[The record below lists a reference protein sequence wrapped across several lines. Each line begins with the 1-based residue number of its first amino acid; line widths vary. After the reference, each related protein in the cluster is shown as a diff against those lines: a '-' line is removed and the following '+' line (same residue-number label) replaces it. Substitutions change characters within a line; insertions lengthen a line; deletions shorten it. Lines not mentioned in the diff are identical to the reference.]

1 MSASMEDVARR
12 AGVSVSTV
20 SRALRQSDLVSP
32 ATAARVQRAATELS
46 FAISRTASS
55 LATGKLNRVAVLVSG
70 PLSTW
75 FNGTL
80 LDSVYAALH
89 TAGQELLIYR
99 TLAAADRDEFF
110 ATLPA
115 RRNADA
121 LIVAS
126 LELTP
131 AQRHRLRELGMPLV
145 YVNQRVRGAASVA
158 IDDQAGAAT
167 ATRHLLN
174 LGHRRIAFVGW
185 AHAAGSHPS
194 SADRLVGYRAALT
207 EAGITDGEVFATAHR
222 TEGAVV
228 VAEILSRHPLPTAL
242 VVESDELALAVVAE
256 LNRLGVAVPAT
267 VSVIG
272 FDGHALGPTFGLST
286 IAQPVE
292 DLGRTAAELALR
304 LAAGE
309 RVARRVVPIPTR
321 LVLRATTAAPPTG

>member
-1 MSASMEDVARR
+1 M
-12 AGVSVSTV
+12 
-20 SRALRQSDLVSP
+20 
-32 ATAARVQRAATELS
+32 
-46 FAISRTASS
+46 
-55 LATGKLNRVAVLVSG
+55 
-70 PLSTW
+70 
-75 FNGTL
+75 
-80 LDSVYAALH
+80 
-89 TAGQELLIYR
+89 
-99 TLAAADRDEFF
+99 
-110 ATLPA
+110 
-115 RRNADA
+115 
-121 LIVAS
+121 
-126 LELTP
+126 
-131 AQRHRLRELGMPLV
+131 
-145 YVNQRVRGAASVA
+145 
-158 IDDQAGAAT
+158 
-167 ATRHLLN
+167 
-174 LGHRRIAFVGW
+174 GW

>member
-1 MSASMEDVARR
+1 MTASMEDVARR

-20 SRALRQSDLVSP
+20 SRALRQSELVSP
-32 ATAARVQRAATELS
+32 ATAARVQQAAAELS

-89 TAGQELLIYR
+89 SAGQELLIYR
-99 TLAAADRDEFF
+99 TLSEAERDEFF

-131 AQRHRLRELGMPLV
+131 AQRYRLRELGMPLV

-185 AHAAGSHPS
+185 AHAVGTHPS

-207 EAGITDGEVFATAHR
+207 EAGIDAGPVLATSGRSA
-222 TEGAVV
+222 GAPV
-228 VAEILSRHPLPTAL
+228 VAEILGRHPLPTAL
-242 VVESDELALAVVAE
+242 VVESDELAFTVLAE
-256 LNRLGVAVPAT
+256 LARLGIRVPEQI
-267 VSVIG
+267 SVIG
-272 FDGHALGPTFGLST
+272 FDGHAMGPAFGLST
-286 IAQPVE
+286 IAQPVD
-292 DLGRTAAELALR
+292 DLGRRAAELALH
-304 LAAGE
+304 LAAGD
-309 RVARRVVPIPTR
+309 RVRDKTVPIPTR
-321 LVLRATTAAPPTG
+321 LILRSTTAAPAAG